1 MLAIVRSLWLVLA
14 RRTSFKLKIWT
25 KTCFHFLLLQA
36 QQLVTEAFIWSH
48 LATPGHT
55 WQLLGTP
62 GNTISAL
69 CWSLLATPGHKLQ
82 DMVAKCQ
89 KVTLLSKNGFWAL
102 SATSGHI
109 NCQMVTSGNLWSH
122 NWQHCSYTI
131 LVSIWAKFMENVIT
145 ATENTWL
152 S

>member
-1 MLAIVRSLWLVLA
+1 MFSFSYYTSSTAGHKSLY
-14 RRTSFKLKIWT
+14 
-25 KTCFHFLLLQA
+25 
-36 QQLVTEAFIWSH
+36 LVT
-48 LATPGHT
+48 LGHI
-55 WQLLGTP
+55 WQLLGTT

-89 KVTLLSKNGFWAL
+89 KVTLLSKNGFWSL

-122 NWQHCSYTI
+122 NWQHCSYTV
-131 LVSIWAKFMENVIT
+131 LVSHTLQHEPTLGQLYRVFN
-145 ATENTWL
+145 
-152 S
+152 SR